1 MKILKPGLAAIPLI
15 LGLTAFAPLPC
26 AAETVDYAKMKREIG
41 QADYYVKEFEKEVAL
56 QHGGEKMVWR
66 SKNDALRKVQALKEK
81 YPDDPEVEALFQ
93 RTKTALMKSKGDYT
107 EVHPEWVAYK
117 KKEEELRK
125 TVSEIGDRE
134 WDRFLSSH
142 KADIIPAA
150 PIPNP
155 DSVSI
160 ADVRDKYVLLENV
173 EYPSNQFYG
182 LTGEYLW
189 QGKPSLGYYF
199 INISERNWLGPYEA
213 VKRFRRTVDSSIG
226 DTVRFTVLG
235 KITEVVAENPD
246 PAKKKIGVPHLGW
259 VVMPVALKVPGH
271 VSAFYKEA
279 ADSSGYYAG
288 EDQIKQIKEGWYS
301 IKSIPANVTPEKL
314 MEIFMTAIK
323 EKNFDLYMDCI
334 NPDRKVGPRAPDQVR
349 YHWDLHQERFQK
361 EYVHA
366 TFDKAEIKVIKGFD
380 NSDETEN
387 FFLDDEQRAILNKT
401 QGEVVKQ
408 AIVNSRAFNENGK
421 QIGSPHPHVLI
432 KKGNGRWYV
441 EDYAARF

>member
-1 MKILKPGLAAIPLI
+1 MKILKAGLAAVPLI
-15 LGLTAFAPLPC
+15 LGLAAFTPDPC
-26 AAETVDYAKMKREIG
+26 SAETVDYAKMKREIG
-41 QADYYVKEFEKEVAL
+41 QAEYYVREFEKEVAL

-66 SKNDALRKVQALKEK
+66 SKKDALTKVQALKEK
-81 YPDDPEVEALFQ
+81 YPDDPDVEALFQ
-93 RTKTALMKSKGDYT
+93 RTKITLMKSKGDYT

-117 KKEEELRK
+117 KKEEELRN
-125 TVSEIGDRE
+125 TISAIGDRDFE
-134 WDRFLSSH
+134 KFLNDH
-142 KADIIPAA
+142 RADIIPAA

-155 DSVSI
+155 NAVSI
-160 ADVRDKYVLLENV
+160 SDIKDKYVVLENV

-213 VKRFRRTVDSSIG
+213 VKRYRRTVDSSLG
-226 DTVRFTVLG
+226 DTIKFTVLG
-235 KITEVVAENPD
+235 KISEVIAENPD
-246 PAKKKIGVPHLGW
+246 PAKKKVGAPRLGW
-259 VVMPVALKVPGH
+259 AVLPVALKVPGH
-271 VSAFYKEA
+271 VAAFYQES
-279 ADSSGYYAG
+279 ADASGYFAG
-288 EDQIKQIKEGWYS
+288 EDQVKQLKEGWYS
-301 IKSIPANVTPEKL
+301 VKSIPADVTPERL

-323 EKNFDLYMDCI
+323 EKNFDLYLDCI
-334 NPDRKVGPRAPDQVR
+334 NPDRKAGPKAPDLVR
-349 YHWDLHQERFQK
+349 YHWDLHQERFRK

-380 NSDETEN
+380 NTDEAEN

-408 AIVNSRAFNENGK
+408 ATVNSRAFNENGK

>member
-81 YPDDPEVEALFQ
+81 YPDDPDVEALFQ

>member
-323 EKNFDLYMDCI
+323 EKNFDLYLDCI
-334 NPDRKVGPRAPDQVR
+334 NPDRKSGPRAPDQVR

>member
-271 VSAFYKEA
+271 VSAF
-279 ADSSGYYAG
+279 
-288 EDQIKQIKEGWYS
+288 
-301 IKSIPANVTPEKL
+301 
-314 MEIFMTAIK
+314 
-323 EKNFDLYMDCI
+323 
-334 NPDRKVGPRAPDQVR
+334 
-349 YHWDLHQERFQK
+349 
-361 EYVHA
+361 
-366 TFDKAEIKVIKGFD
+366 
-380 NSDETEN
+380 
-387 FFLDDEQRAILNKT
+387 
-401 QGEVVKQ
+401 
-408 AIVNSRAFNENGK
+408 
-421 QIGSPHPHVLI
+421 
-432 KKGNGRWYV
+432 
-441 EDYAARF
+441 

>member
-81 YPDDPEVEALFQ
+81 YPDDPDVEALFQ

-134 WDRFLSSH
+134 WDSFIGSH

-160 ADVRDKYVLLENV
+160 ADVRDKYVVLENV

-189 QGKPSLGYYF
+189 QGKPSTGYYF

-226 DTVRFTVLG
+226 ETVKFTILG
-235 KITEVVAENPD
+235 KITEVVVENPD
-246 PAKKKIGVPHLGW
+246 PAKKKVGVPHLGW
-259 VVMPVALKVPGH
+259 VVMPVALKIPGH
-271 VSAFYKEA
+271 VSAFYKES
-279 ADSSGYYAG
+279 ADASGYFAG
-288 EDQIKQIKEGWYS
+288 EDQIKQLKDGWYT
-301 IKSIPANVTPEKL
+301 IKSVPENVTPEKL

-323 EKNFDLYMDCI
+323 EKNFDLYLDCI
-334 NPDRKVGPRAPDQVR
+334 NPDRKSGPRAPDQVR

-380 NSDETEN
+380 NTDETEN
-387 FFLDDEQRAILNKT
+387 FFLDDEQRAMLNKT

-421 QIGSPHPHVLI
+421 QIGSPHPHVLV

>member
-432 KKGNGRWYV
+432 KRSQ
-441 EDYAARF
+441 